1 MRMNP
6 MGFIPKPPA
15 IHVDAH
21 GHIAG
26 GVPAYE
32 PSKRSLNWLK
42 LKKDY
47 MEGVGDS
54 LDLTVIG
61 QIAGGVP
68 QATSNLWRGERTEK
82 AATVTGHG
90 AQCRREAELPLGN
103 LS

>member
-47 MEGVGDS
+47 IKGVGDS
-54 LDLTVIG
+54 LMTSRSSAKLLVAFPKPPAIC
-61 QIAGGVP
+61 GVGNEP
-68 QATSNLWRGERTEK
+68 K
-82 AATVTGHG
+82 
-90 AQCRREAELPLGN
+90 RRP
-103 LS
+103 

>member
-42 LKKDY
+42 KDY
-47 MEGVGDS
+47 TEGVGDS
-54 LDLTVIG
+54 LELTVIG

-68 QATSNLWRGERTEK
+68 QAVGTNEIGDHDDGPRRAMPSG
-82 AATVTGHG
+82 ATGKPSYRSAT
-90 AQCRREAELPLGN
+90 CPEL
-103 LS
+103 

>member
-1 MRMNP
+1 

-47 MEGVGDS
+47 MEGVGVGDS

-68 QATSNLWRGERTEK
+68 QATSNFAMGNEPK
-82 AATVTGHG
+82 
-90 AQCRREAELPLGN
+90 RRP
-103 LS
+103 